1 MVALLPPG
9 TPPPDRSAGWDKGH
23 GRIEWRQ
30 LEATAALTGYLT
42 WPGAA
47 QVCRIERRRRI
58 RGEESVEVVHAI
70 TSLSPERAD
79 AARLLALSRARWE
92 IENRLHRVRDVTP
105 REDACRVRCSGYAPQ
120 ALAACRNAVL
130 TLLRGPGV
138 GIVAGIEHFQ
148 EHRRHALGL
157 VRYGRI
163 G

>member
-9 TPPPDRSAGWDKGH
+9 TPPPDRAAGWDKGH

-79 AARLLALSRARWE
+79 AARLLELARAHRG
-92 IENRLHRVRDVTP
+92 ITNRPHRAHDATP
-105 REDACRVRCSGYAPQ
+105 
-120 ALAACRNAVL
+120 N
-130 TLLRGPGV
+130 
-138 GIVAGIEHFQ
+138 
-148 EHRRHALGL
+148 
-157 VRYGRI
+157 
-163 G
+163 